1 MCPFRSSKSDCDE
14 LSSVKFF
21 NSHLRRP
28 CLSAGPTLMDTQYGS
43 MKHLTRQLPSL
54 ATFSV
59 FITWPGSIFPST
71 GSLNIKM
78 RLYPVAYTVENKNS
92 GTKALILSKF
102 CAVALCGMVGGR
114 LTKLKTSYLPAEQVN
129 HVKRLAVRHL
139 RTLFFNLSIYLFLL
153 SCPRRNWRKLCKL
166 RNVKKLAVRNLRN
179 VHNVHNTPCLSTE
192 LFTFPR
198 KNLGERVQ
206 TKCIMNCK

>member
-28 CLSAGPTLMDTQYGS
+28 CLSAGPTLMDTQFGS

-78 RLYPVAYTVENKNS
+78 RLYPVAYTVENKHS

-102 CAVALCGMVGGR
+102 CAVALCGMVRVGGGGGWGR
-114 LTKLKTSYLPAEQVN
+114 LAKLKTSYLPAEQVN
-129 HVKRLAVRHL
+129 HGW
-139 RTLFFNLSIYLFLL
+139 LFFNLSIYLFLL
-153 SCPRRNWRKLCKL
+153 SCPLRNWRKLCKL
-166 RNVKKLAVRNLRN
+166 RNVKKLAFRNLRN

-206 TKCIMNCK
+206 TKCIMKCN

>member
-1 MCPFRSSKSDCDE
+1 MCPFLSSKPDCDE

-21 NSHLRRP
+21 NSHMCPP
-28 CLSAGPTLMDTQYGS
+28 CSSAGPTLMDTQFGS

-78 RLYPVAYTVENKNS
+78 RLYPVAYTVENKNG

-102 CAVALCGMVGGR
+102 CAVALGGMGGGGVWKR

-129 HVKRLAVRHL
+129 HVKKLAVRHL
-139 RTLFFNLSIYLFLL
+139 RII
-153 SCPRRNWRKLCKL
+153 
-166 RNVKKLAVRNLRN
+166 
-179 VHNVHNTPCLSTE
+179 HDIPCLLLPPPPQQS
-192 LFTFPR
+192 F
-198 KNLGERVQ
+198 V
-206 TKCIMNCK
+206 